1 MQNML
6 DAYYGKEPFDL
17 RLTALRL
24 LRNLNKILLW
34 TAVGTLLFGGGY
46 YVKNVLFGPD
56 PEYEAVSTYKIQ
68 YVKEPTQSGDYYIN
82 AATWD
87 SLVHTGEF
95 LEAVQTNLATAAA
108 ESKEAAE
115 LAGTITVDE
124 LSAAITAKL
133 PSDWHVPTTTVVSE
147 NPEKS
152 VLIARAVE
160 AAMETEFLEMMG
172 SEVALVKTLDSVTTA
187 REVLP
192 DVRPFRA
199 FVLSAVLSFFFVM
212 VGFLL
217 KETGDDSIWL
227 PATIRRRYGL
237 PVLGTIESPELA
249 ENVKFLLKDKQRIAV
264 CSVNADVNPT
274 EVVERLQ
281 KKGEYTTQL
290 PEREN
295 RNGETDEKV
304 VWIPMPTPLLS
315 PEVCEQLRETDGVL
329 LAVKA
334 GAHAGKQLEY
344 VKEFLEQ
351 QDCKITAAILWDADE
366 AFIRAYYFGN
376 RARQK

>member
-1 MQNML
+1 ML

-17 RLTALRL
+17 RLAVLRL

-34 TAVGTLLFGGGY
+34 TVVGTLLFGGGY
-46 YVKNVLFGPD
+46 YVKNVLLGPA

-82 AATWD
+82 EATWN

-95 LEAVQTNLATAAA
+95 LEAVQANLATAAT
-108 ESKEAAE
+108 ESTETEDNKEAAK

-124 LSAAITAKL
+124 LSTAITAKL

-152 VLIARAVE
+152 VMIARAVE

-172 SEVALVKTLDSVTTA
+172 SEVASVKTLDPVTTA

-249 ENVKFLLKDKQRIAV
+249 ENVKYLLKEKQRIAV
-264 CSVNADVNPT
+264 CSVNDKLNPAEVADAITAKLQEQESGNGKAYEKAVVFPVPAPT
-274 EVVERLQ
+274 LC
-281 KKGEYTTQL
+281 
-290 PEREN
+290 
-295 RNGETDEKV
+295 
-304 VWIPMPTPLLS
+304 

-351 QDCKITAAILWDADE
+351 QDCEIIAVILWDADE

-376 RARQK
+376 RAREKS

>member
-1 MQNML
+1 ML
-6 DAYYGKEPFDL
+6 NAYYGKEPFDL
-17 RLTALRL
+17 RLTVLRL

-46 YVKNVLFGPD
+46 YVKNVLLGPA
-56 PEYEAVSTYKIQ
+56 PEYEAISTYKIQ

-95 LEAVQTNLATAAA
+95 LEAVQANLATA
-108 ESKEAAE
+108 AAE
-115 LAGTITVDE
+115 LAGTITLDE
-124 LSAAITAKL
+124 ISTAITAKL

-172 SEVALVKTLDSVTTA
+172 SEVASVKTLDSVTTA

-249 ENVKFLLKDKQRIAV
+249 ENVKYLFREKKRIAV
-264 CSVNADVNPT
+264 CSVNDKINPA
-274 EVVERLQ
+274 EVANAITAKLQ
-281 KKGEYTTQL
+281 EQDSG
-290 PEREN
+290 
-295 RNGETDEKV
+295 NGKAYEKAEV
-304 VWIPMPTPLLS
+304 LPMPTPMLC

-351 QDCKITAAILWDADE
+351 QDCEIIAAILWDADE

-376 RARQK
+376 RVSEES

>member
-46 YVKNVLFGPD
+46 YVKNVLLGPD

-68 YVKEPTQSGDYYIN
+68 YVKEPTRSGDYYIN

-199 FVLSAVLSFFFVM
+199 FVLSAVLSFFFVI

-227 PATIRRRYGL
+227 PATIRRRYG
-237 PVLGTIESPELA
+237 
-249 ENVKFLLKDKQRIAV
+249 
-264 CSVNADVNPT
+264 
-274 EVVERLQ
+274 
-281 KKGEYTTQL
+281 
-290 PEREN
+290 
-295 RNGETDEKV
+295 
-304 VWIPMPTPLLS
+304 
-315 PEVCEQLRETDGVL
+315 
-329 LAVKA
+329 
-334 GAHAGKQLEY
+334 
-344 VKEFLEQ
+344 
-351 QDCKITAAILWDADE
+351 
-366 AFIRAYYFGN
+366 
-376 RARQK
+376 

>member
-1 MQNML
+1 ML

-17 RLTALRL
+17 RLTVLRL

-46 YVKNVLFGPD
+46 YVKNVLLGPG

-68 YVKEPTQSGDYYIN
+68 YVTEPTQSGDYYIN
-82 AATWD
+82 EATWD

-95 LEAVQTNLATAAA
+95 LKAVQTHLATAAT
-108 ESKEAAE
+108 ESTEAAN

-124 LSAAITAKL
+124 LKAAITAKL
-133 PSDWHVPTTTVVSE
+133 PSDWHVPTTTVVSG

-160 AAMETEFLEMMG
+160 ATMETEFLEMMG
-172 SEVALVKTLDSVTTA
+172 SEVASVKTLDSVTTA

-249 ENVKFLLKDKQRIAV
+249 ENVRFLLKEKHRIAV
-264 CSVNADVNPT
+264 CSVNDKINPA
-274 EVVERLQ
+274 EVAKAIKAKLQ
-281 KKGEYTTQL
+281 EQESG
-290 PEREN
+290 
-295 RNGETDEKV
+295 NGKAYEKAEV
-304 VWIPMPTPLLS
+304 FPVPTPMLS

-351 QDCKITAAILWDADE
+351 QDCKIIAAILWDADE
-366 AFIRAYYFGN
+366 AFIRMYYFGN
-376 RARQK
+376 GQGVET